1 MFYSEGIVIDVCK
14 YKSSCLSW
22 QRTASEGEFGI
33 AESKTFKTCVV
44 FQCFPHQT
52 NFVTLWI
59 QKLYSKVAQKRKAY
73 EEDR

>member
-14 YKSSCLSW
+14 YKSGCLSC
-22 QRTASEGEFGI
+22 QQTASEGEFRI
-33 AESKTFKTCVV
+33 TESKTCKSCAA

-52 NFVTLWI
+52 NFVTFWI
-59 QKLYSKVAQKRKAY
+59 QKLYSKVAQKSKAS